1 MDRFGLDSQIIT
13 LRPLPG
19 HATMGVGLGDLGNLG
34 AQAQKQLGGLGDIAS
49 QGQKKLDDAKAQGQK
64 KLDDAKAQ
72 GEKQLNDLKAQGKKQ
87 LNDLKAKGRAELVN
101 ALGSDGELYVSSAE
115 ASWDHLKE
123 GDLAGV
129 TVDIVH
135 GAAKAVFGPIVGPFV
150 SGVYASAVD
159 TTKKISKQAVNFL
172 DDVQKQAVG
181 LVADLFNENVCEK
194 GQDKAGKALNACQG
208 RIVSLLGYTGS
219 NADICSFRVGEGI
232 AYATLR
238 MSERKWVYARYV
250 EYGKVA
256 DGIRNAAGTKDR
268 KRRGLKD
275 RWKNFPKKSK
285 GEVGPCGL
293 RNIIGQALKTSIDL
307 EKTLEVSK
315 NVDDRRLIFLGFL
328 CKWLPGGRFDA
339 KAGKATAGWCLGM
352 DFIIRDALKA
362 PSLDAYL
369 KKQEASGLTG
379 ISQDS
384 ARGVADDNIKKKEEA
399 ERKAKEAARRAK
411 LDAQIAALDSV
422 RLAAEKQTAAANQQR
437 TQLSQKRTQLS
448 QKRIQVSQPEIETA
462 VKKPSNGTGKLVG
475 LVAAAAGVY
484 FLTKG

>member
-19 HATMGVGLGDLGNLG
+19 HATMGVGLGD
-34 AQAQKQLGGLGDIAS
+34 IAS
-49 QGQKKLDDAKAQGQK
+49 QGQK

-129 TVDIVH
+129 TVDIIHVA
-135 GAAKAVFGPIVGPFV
+135 AAKVFGPIVGPFV

-172 DDVQKQAVG
+172 DDVQKGAVG
-181 LVADLFNENVCEK
+181 LVKDLFDENVCEK
-194 GQDKAGKALNACQG
+194 GQDKAGKALNACHS
-208 RIVSLLGYTGS
+208 RIIGLLGYTGL
-219 NADICSFRVGEGI
+219 NADICSCRLAEVI
-232 AYATLR
+232 AYATPR

-250 EYGKVA
+250 EYGKVP
-256 DGIRNAAGTKDR
+256 DGIRNAADTKDK

-328 CKWLPGGRFDA
+328 CRWFPGGRFDA

-369 KKQEASGLTG
+369 KKQEGSGLTG

-384 ARGVADDNIKKKEEA
+384 ARGLADDNIKKKEEA
-399 ERKAKEAARRAK
+399 ERKAKEAARKAK
-411 LDAQIAALDSV
+411 IAAQIAALDSV
-422 RLAAEKQTAAANQQR
+422 RLAAEKQTAAANQQ
-437 TQLSQKRTQLS
+437 RTQLS